1 MGVKEDIFAVVRT
14 IPRGMVLSY
23 GQVAEM
29 LPTGPMPARIVG
41 QIMAQ
46 SPPDVPWQRVVAR
59 DGTLAIAKR
68 SPAMAAQQR
77 QLLESEGVTF
87 DPAGRVNMD
96 RHCWQTG
103 GFVGGLFDDE

>member
-1 MGVKEDIFAVVRT
+1 MGIEEDVFAVVRT
-14 IPRGMVLSY
+14 IPRGRVLSY

-29 LPTGPMPARIVG
+29 LPVGAVSARLVG

-68 SPAMAAQQR
+68 SPVMAAQQR
-77 QLLESEGVTF
+77 QLLENEGVTF
-87 DPAGRVNMD
+87 DTVGRVNMD
-96 RHCWQTG
+96 RHCWQGETG
-103 GFVGGLFDDE
+103 MGSLFDEE